1 MYFGVIYVASVPI
14 DGRTYNAIRNEQNWT
29 STRYPSRDA
38 PQIRRTRPGR
48 ADGERRGR
56 EEVAQWARSG
66 GYRGHGKRYGPRP
79 VQEQSRGERFLV
91 NAFMYLSR
99 SVRYRLCSALLC
111 FALLSS
117 RAPLIQFV
125 ADFSSRPRSPSP
137 LRTRDRSVSC
147 FPSSSSPARPSAIRI
162 HLHRVSPPRSRPP
175 DFPDRSARS
184 TDKPRPRRFRAATPC
199 ERFFRDYLAR
209 EARAGASSA
218 ANYRFETPSTNYPRP
233 TVDSRTR

>member
-1 MYFGVIYVASVPI
+1 MASGGVGRRLHSGPEVEGTGGTGNGTGRGPSKSRVVASASSLMHLCI
-14 DGRTYNAIRNEQNWT
+14 
-29 STRYPSRDA
+29 SRD
-38 PQIRRTRPGR
+38 
-48 ADGERRGR
+48 
-56 EEVAQWARSG
+56 
-66 GYRGHGKRYGPRP
+66 
-79 VQEQSRGERFLV
+79 
-91 NAFMYLSR
+91 R